1 MIHLNIGS
9 NLHSKYGDKFLNISI
24 AIKLLDSIKIKII
37 KISNYYE
44 TPSYPNKKN
53 PRFIN
58 VGIYAKYDLGYQNL
72 FQKIRLIEKKI
83 GRIKSKKNDPR
94 VCDIDV
100 IDFNKE
106 IRNTSLIKLPHPR
119 SHNRNFVLY
128 PIREIDPNWTHP
140 ILKKNVDFLISKLSQ
155 KSRIEITRLN
165 KSVII

>member
-9 NLHSKYGDKFLNISI
+9 NLNSNYGDKFSNISI
-24 AIKLLDSIKIKII
+24 AVNLLDSINVKII

-53 PRFIN
+53 PRFVN
-58 VGIYAKYDLGYQNL
+58 VGIYAKYEQEYQNL
-72 FQKIRLIEKKI
+72 FKNIKLIEKKI
-83 GRIKSKKNDPR
+83 GRTKSQKNDPR

-100 IDFNKE
+100 IDFNKMIE
-106 IRNTSLIKLPHPR
+106 DTASIKLPHPR

-128 PIREIDPNWTHP
+128 PIKEIDPNWTHP
-140 ILKKNVDFLISKLSQ
+140 ILRKNVDFLISRLSQ